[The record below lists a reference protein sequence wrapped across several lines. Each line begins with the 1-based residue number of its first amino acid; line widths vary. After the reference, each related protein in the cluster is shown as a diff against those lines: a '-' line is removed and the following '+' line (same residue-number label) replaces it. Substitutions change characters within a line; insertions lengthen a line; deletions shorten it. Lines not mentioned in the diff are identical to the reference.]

1 MCSHSSAQ
9 VALFKEQNLP
19 LKALPF
25 RQVQK
30 DDEVVVCVPYTNDD
44 GVLVPE
50 YWYGIVSVACINAS
64 WIKFY
69 DVNDD
74 TSDKKVKPI
83 SHEKHKLKESEYFDT
98 WMLVEKTVPAAQAPD
113 VEPALA
119 V

>member
-83 SHEKHKLKESEYFDT
+83 SHEKHKLKEKAIAVTPIKGKPRCRHFR
-98 WMLVEKTVPAAQAPD
+98 MLTR
-113 VEPALA
+113 EP
-119 V
+119 

>member
-1 MCSHSSAQ
+1 M
-9 VALFKEQNLP
+9 ALFKEQNLP

-30 DDEVVVCVPYTNDD
+30 DDEVVVCVPYTSDEQGEE
-44 GVLVPE
+44 GVLVDA
-50 YWYGIVSVACINAS
+50 YWYGIVSVACINAF

-74 TSDKKVKPI
+74 TSDKKVRWI

-113 VEPALA
+113 SE
-119 V
+119 